1 MNTLTTK
8 YGKLYA
14 ITIAIFFTF
23 SIFFGVSTFYP
34 EPDFDEIIG
43 EQPIYPIK
51 PDNMSKE
58 EVLVFEE
65 KLKEHRVAE
74 DAWWERRVEEQEKYE
89 GTFKFELDGKEIIY
103 HNDQPFKEPID
114 LINHAFKHLKETL
127 AKK

>member
-74 DAWWERRVEEQEKYE
+74 DAWWERELKNKKNTKE
-89 GTFKFELDGKEIIY
+89 GHFYSLLLYVYYLCFLHFVTKNF
-103 HNDQPFKEPID
+103 Q
-114 LINHAFKHLKETL
+114 HLFD
-127 AKK
+127 

>member
-51 PDNMSKE
+51 PDNMSK
-58 EVLVFEE
+58 
-65 KLKEHRVAE
+65 
-74 DAWWERRVEEQEKYE
+74 
-89 GTFKFELDGKEIIY
+89 
-103 HNDQPFKEPID
+103 
-114 LINHAFKHLKETL
+114 
-127 AKK
+127 

>member
-58 EVLVFEE
+58 ELLVFEE
-65 KLKEHRVAE
+65 KLKEYMQWDSLTIEANLKLG
-74 DAWWERRVEEQEKYE
+74 QGSYE
-89 GTFKFELDGKEIIY
+89 CYTCDLT
-103 HNDQPFKEPID
+103 NDYVN
-114 LINHAFKHLKETL
+114 INADYRN
-127 AKK
+127 